1 MTTLSVVLVVT
12 LMQPS
17 AVAPCSDAE
26 PVKAGDTVRCEGILW
41 SLSATRRAVEC
52 KEVTVPKLKSLL
64 TRCETTN
71 TATID
76 YLERRASSAES
87 ALRLVPKPTTK
98 VSLIMAALTVLSV
111 GFLGGFVL
119 GSMQ

>member
-26 PVKAGDTVRCEGILW
+26 PVKAGDTVRCEAFW
-41 SLSATRRAVEC
+41 SLSAAAVEC

-64 TRCETTN
+64 TQCETTN

-76 YLERRASSAES
+76 YQRGEHRALK
-87 ALRLVPKPTTK
+87 AL
-98 VSLIMAALTVLSV
+98 
-111 GFLGGFVL
+111 
-119 GSMQ
+119 